1 MKHYLARF
9 VIVVMLAGALLSACV
24 APTPQV
30 VTVKE
35 TVVVSTEK
43 IVQQTVVVEQ
53 TKVVEKV
60 VEKEKIVVA
69 TVVPPTA
76 VPQVPKEKQIGGTVN
91 VWLPN
96 GWPDQSQLFL
106 SHWESVWAV
115 SPMTDPYINILKDGS
130 IEYRLAE
137 KIDVSA
143 DGLTYT
149 MKLRSGAKF
158 HNGDPVTADDFIYS
172 MLIHYHPK
180 LVPIWGMRNAADI
193 KGIADYQSG
202 KADAIA
208 GLKKVDDQTVQ
219 FTLSGPNAGFLKL
232 FFGGSG
238 TDIPYIQD
246 KKVLEKLDQAKLL
259 ANTEPYWYTKPIGT
273 GPYKFVQYVT
283 DQYIE
288 YARNDAYWGGK
299 VGPDKLFMKIASPE
313 VALVS
318 LQKGEMDLVTPLAL
332 TEVARLKAD
341 PKVQIVEAENTG
353 SWWGLEAN
361 TFAQGGLWANP
372 KAKQALMYSI
382 DRQAYVNAILQGYG
396 KVRDSF
402 FDGTMYACPT
412 MTHYTYDPA
421 KAEALWNEIGL
432 TKDKR
437 AKIEITYMSW
447 LGNKARLDYLP
458 IAQEYLRKLGF
469 LSNVDLIDNSLQP
482 AYNWGLGPR
491 GKEFSFNVLWYGPG
505 ADPGSIDPW
514 LRPGQASN
522 AYYRSWPEKEGAD
535 GKKATAP
542 YYNNA
547 RVNELL
553 DKAKVESNAD
563 KRKAYFQEIDCIWN
577 QELPSLTTAAASNLA
592 AKSPRLQGLDWANM
606 AALGQP
612 SLIWHPGDLW
622 IWAQAPK

>member
-1 MKHYLARF
+1 MKHYLAKF
-9 VIVVMLAGALLSACV
+9 VIVAILASALLSACA

-30 VTVKE
+30 I
-35 TVVVSTEK
+35 EK
-43 IVQQTVVVEQ
+43 VVQQTVVVE
-53 TKVVEKV
+53 KEKV
-60 VEKEKIVVA
+60 VVA
-69 TVVPPTA
+69 TLVPPTA
-76 VPQVPKEKQIGGTVN
+76 VPQVPKTPQTGGTVN

-96 GWPDQSQLFL
+96 GWPDTSQFHLL
-106 SHWESVWAV
+106 HWESSWAI
-115 SPMTDPYINILKDGS
+115 SPMTDPYIEIAADGS
-130 IEYRLAE
+130 IIYRLAE
-137 KIDVSA
+137 KIDVST

-149 MKLRSGAKF
+149 MTLRKGVTF
-158 HNGDPVTADDFIYS
+158 HNGDAVTADDFIYS
-172 MLIHYHPK
+172 MLMRYNPK
-180 LVPIWGMRNAADI
+180 LRSLAEMRNAADI
-193 KGIADYQSG
+193 KGIQDYQTG
-202 KADAIA
+202 KANTIA

-219 FTLSGPNAGFLKL
+219 FTLSGANAGFLKL
-232 FFGGSG
+232 FFNGIG
-238 TDIPYIQD
+238 TDIPCVQP

-259 ANTEPYWYTKPIGT
+259 DGTIDYWTKNPIGT

-288 YARNDAYWGGK
+288 YARNDNYWGGK

-318 LQKGEMDLVTPLAL
+318 LEKGEIDLVTPLAL

-353 SWWGLEAN
+353 SWWGLEVN
-361 TFAQGGLWANP
+361 TFAMGGLWTNP
-372 KAKQALMYSI
+372 KARQALMYSI
-382 DRQAYVNAILQGYG
+382 DRQAYVDAILQGYG

-437 AKIEITYMSW
+437 PNYTINYMSW
-447 LGNKARLDYLP
+447 LGNKARADYLP

-469 LSNVDLIDNSLQP
+469 LSNLDLIDNALQP
-482 AYNWGLGPR
+482 AYITGQGPR
-491 GKEFSFNVLWYGPG
+491 GKEFSFYVLWYGPG

-514 LRPGQASN
+514 LRPGQSSN
-522 AYYRSWPEKEGAD
+522 AYYRSWPEKAD
-535 GKKATAP
+535 ASGKKPTAP
-542 YYNNA
+542 YYNNPQ
-547 RVNELL
+547 VNELL
-553 DKAKVESNAD
+553 DKAKVESDPA
-563 KRKAYFQEIDCIWN
+563 KRKADFQQIDCIWN

-592 AKSPRLQGLDWANM
+592 AKTPRLQGLDWANM

-612 SLIWHPGDLW
+612 GMVWQPGDLW
-622 IWAQAPK
+622 IWKAK